1 MMIDPDT
8 RQRFYAKTHV
18 LAIDGLEDYMDGRV
32 HSKGDSNKNYAK
44 YIQDFE
50 LINDSGLFYFDQDTK
65 NKPAGIE
72 KGYLQAIFM
81 NSKNGVIEVA
91 ATNKYFDVVDG
102 QLSELQ
108 ERS

>member
-44 YIQDFE
+44 YIEDLN
-50 LINDSGLFYFDQDTK
+50 LIDNSGLFYFDQDTK
-65 NKPAGIE
+65 NKPTNIE
-72 KGYLQAIFM
+72 KGYLKAIFM
-81 NSKNGVIEVA
+81 DSKNGIIEVA
-91 ATNKYFDVVDG
+91 TTNNYFELIDG
-102 QLSELQ
+102 QLSDIK
-108 ERS
+108 ERG